1 MTHVGTKGIG
11 CPIIVEI
18 KGWPLGQ
25 LLFYRSAVFPGGIIK
40 IKSVKFPLAKC
51 VEIWY
56 YSIR

>member
-1 MTHVGTKGIG
+1 MTHVGTKGDRMPHHCGNQGLAIG
-11 CPIIVEI
+11 STLV
-18 KGWPLGQ
+18 
-25 LLFYRSAVFPGGIIK
+25 YRSAVFPGGIIK